1 MRPDLTFGKNKVFL
15 SLYLFFLL
23 TRKRLRP
30 SEISRY
36 CGPVENFYLDF
47 LSVYI
52 EILQIKTLF

>member
-1 MRPDLTFGKNKVFL
+1 MSISIFFTYEET
-15 SLYLFFLL
+15 SEALYLDL
-23 TRKRLRP
+23 P

-36 CGPVENFYLDF
+36 CGLVENFYLDF